1 MLNKA
6 RLDEEGSPEMIGLIL
21 DTDIGDDVDDVFAL
35 AYAALH
41 PDIELLAVTTVW
53 NDTRWK
59 AALALALLDAI
70 GVVDVPVA
78 AGFGVA
84 DGAASPRPV
93 ERMSGDVL
101 VPLDTTDPR
110 IDPRHAVDL
119 IHDVASSAA
128 GPVWLATI
136 GQATNAAAAL
146 DRHPELRGRLAGLA
160 MMGGRRDD
168 TDRYEYNLS
177 CDVAAAVCGLQ
188 LGRPGSRRRL
198 PRHPA
203 GSAHHGRSPR
213 ASRGQRSRPV
223 LAEMLAAH
231 FARRKVDRTSMF
243 DPATLTLAL
252 DQRFLTLDPTPLTA
266 RDDDGHV
273 AFVESD
279 RPTGL
284 RVAAAIDAA
293 AFKRDLLGI
302 ITGA

>member
-1 MLNKA
+1 
-6 RLDEEGSPEMIGLIL
+6 MIGLIL

-93 ERMSGDVL
+93 QRMSGDVL
-101 VPLDTTDPR
+101 VPLDATDPR

-160 MMGGRRDD
+160 MMGGRRGD

-177 CDVAAAVCGLQ
+177 CDAAAAVAACNSGVQVRVGDFLVTQ
-188 LGRPGSRRRL
+188 QARLTPGDL
-198 PRHPA
+198 PA
-203 GSAHHGRSPR
+203 LR
-213 ASRGQRSRPV
+213 AASGVGPV
-223 LAEMLAAH
+223 LAGMLAAH

-252 DQRFLTLDPTPLTA
+252 GERFLTLDPTPLTA
-266 RDDDGHV
+266 RDDKGHV

-279 RPTGL
+279 RPTDL
-284 RVAAAIDAA
+284 RVAATIDAP
-293 AFKRDLLGI
+293 AFKRHLLGI